1 MEGFSETG
9 IQPGNC
15 PFAQLQVV
23 GSAIGSSPSDEPFA
37 LLALVYSLGD
47 DGVCLGVGGPTR

>member
-1 MEGFSETG
+1 MGGFSETG
-9 IQPGNC
+9 IQLGNC

-23 GSAIGSSPSDEPFA
+23 GSAIGSSSSDEPFV
-37 LLALVYSLGD
+37 LLVLVYSLGG